1 MRSVYGR
8 YISIELTT
16 SEENTDLVELIHKQI
31 GVNRNYDIF
40 KMGIRVNKDCNCV
53 INGKDNVKITAKY
66 GFSKELED
74 PIIKSFVIKETGISI
89 YAIIGY

>member
-16 SEENTDLVELIHKQI
+16 TEESTDLVELIKKQVGI
-31 GVNRNYDIF
+31 DRNYDIF
-40 KMGIRVNKDCNCV
+40 KMGIRVNKDCSCV

>member
-16 SEENTDLVELIHKQI
+16 TEENTDLVELIHKQI
-31 GVNRNYDIF
+31 GINRNYDIF

-53 INGKDNVKITAKY
+53 IMVRIM
-66 GFSKELED
+66 
-74 PIIKSFVIKETGISI
+74 
-89 YAIIGY
+89 